1 MITKQHCVNTSLQ
14 KSSSSSEWIDSEDF
28 LFSRSMVEEIEKLC
42 NNVLDKEFV
51 DSGKNSTDKKKLIDR
66 YVVQFS
72 GVSKKMEVWASQRRM
87 LLRKI
92 EKAINEWHKIKLYTS
107 KSKMV
112 CSSIDII
119 GTTTSIILE
128 HLQIDMASNI
138 RYIGA
143 AFGCLSFICGLIEI
157 SKTSFTMEDILKDLR
172 NDSELLLET
181 QKLLL
186 KLCDFDKG
194 IQNLFPYG
202 IDIRV
207 VRCIQQK
214 GLMKRLERKNDCQKL
229 VEKLTSLDTACQVYL
244 AILITNVKAD
254 SELLYKED
262 FLTEAKVFSRSPLAE
277 LWWNRVKYQGLLP
290 SVQKSRSLSE
300 LNAMSRIESMPIRT
314 FPLLSSPMWH
324 LKGMPT
330 AGSVVLNSLV
340 VFDAYC
346 ELTEGSKTREAD
358 VLKDLKYLLET
369 EYKNIEEAYHQLSPD
384 SD

>member
-1 MITKQHCVNTSLQ
+1 MKLIS
-14 KSSSSSEWIDSEDF
+14 KSSSGLDCIDVDDF
-28 LFSRSMVEEIEKLC
+28 LLSRLMGEVMEQLYCIQDEEC
-42 NNVLDKEFV
+42 V
-51 DSGKNSTDKKKLIDR
+51 DTRRNITDEKKLIDR
-66 YVVQFS
+66 YVMQFS

-92 EKAINEWHKIKLYTS
+92 EKAINDWHKIKLYTS
-107 KSKMV
+107 KSKIV
-112 CSSIDII
+112 FSTIDII
-119 GTTTSIILE
+119 GTTSSIILE
-128 HLQIDMASNI
+128 QLQIGMASNI
-138 RYIGA
+138 RYLGA
-143 AFGCLSFICGLIEI
+143 AFGCLSFICSLFEI
-157 SKTSFTMEDILKDLR
+157 SKTSFVMEDILKDLR
-172 NDSELLLET
+172 NDSELLFET

-186 KLCDFDKG
+186 KLCDFDKS
-194 IQNLFPYG
+194 IQNLFPHG

-207 VRCIQQK
+207 VKRIQQK
-214 GLMKRLERKNDCQKL
+214 GIMKRQGKKNDSQKL
-229 VEKLTSLDTACQVYL
+229 VDKLTTSDVASQVYL
-244 AILITNVKAD
+244 AILVTNVKAD
-254 SELLYKED
+254 SSLKNDDE
-262 FLTEAKVFSRSPLAE
+262 FLTKTKMFSKSSLAE

-346 ELTEGSKTREAD
+346 ELTQGSKTREAD

-369 EYKNIEEAYHQLSPD
+369 EYKNIEEAYQKLSPD